1 MPNNETSS
9 PGLGS
14 FISHRLIP
22 NSVSPI
28 SIVTHPSTL
37 VRPPNPGAP
46 DHREHTSREQDLP
59 VSVDEAAVL
68 LHPGEQREP
77 EEGEA
82 PSTTS
87 APPTSAVASGLSTR
101 TGIKEA

>member
-22 NSVSPI
+22 SSVS
-28 SIVTHPSTL
+28 THQHRYPPHPTL

-77 EEGEA
+77 RKAGAEHHERA
-82 PSTTS
+82 PHERGSLWPFNS
-87 APPTSAVASGLSTR
+87 NGH
-101 TGIKEA
+101 